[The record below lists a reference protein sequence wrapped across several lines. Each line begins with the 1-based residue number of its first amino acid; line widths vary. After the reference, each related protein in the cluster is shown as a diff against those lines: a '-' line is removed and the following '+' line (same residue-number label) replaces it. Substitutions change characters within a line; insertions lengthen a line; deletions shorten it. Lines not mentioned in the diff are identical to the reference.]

1 MRLFRKLFLALS
13 VGLIAATASASSASS
28 DNPENGKG
36 YKVLARPQPA
46 EMGKKV
52 EVIEFFGYFCPHC
65 RAFEPYLADWVKK
78 QGENILFK
86 RIHVNFHELLA
97 QQKLYYTLE
106 ALGKTEEFQSKV
118 FETFH
123 VERNQLRSDAD
134 VAVFVAKNGLDK
146 QKFFDVYNS
155 FSIQSKLSRTTQLQ
169 ENYQIGGVPTIIVNG
184 RYVTSI
190 DEVRKALGLNGPE
203 EANIVA
209 TLKVM
214 DSLVAKTQKEKN
226 MPEPMASIP
235 AAPPAKAGKTK

>member
-1 MRLFRKLFLALS
+1 MRLFRKIFLALS
-13 VGLIAATASASSASS
+13 LGLIAATAGASSA
-28 DNPENGKG
+28 NPENGKE
-36 YKVLARPQPA
+36 YKVLARPLPT

-52 EVIEFFGYFCPHC
+52 EIIEFFGYFCPHC
-65 RAFEPYLADWVKK
+65 RAFEPYLAEWVKK

-86 RIHVNFHELLA
+86 RIHVNFHDLVA

-106 ALGKTEEFQSKV
+106 ALGKTEELHTKV

-134 VAVFVAKNGLDK
+134 VATFVAKNGLDK
-146 QKFFDVYNS
+146 QKFFEVYNS

-169 ENYQIGGVPTIIVNG
+169 EACQIGGVPTIIIDG

-190 DEVRKALGLNGPE
+190 DEVRKALGLKGPE
-203 EANIVA
+203 EANIVE

-214 DSLVAKTQKEKN
+214 DSLVAKAQKQKN
-226 MPEPMASIP
+226 MPEPVASAP
-235 AAPPAKAGKTK
+235 SAPPAKAGKTK